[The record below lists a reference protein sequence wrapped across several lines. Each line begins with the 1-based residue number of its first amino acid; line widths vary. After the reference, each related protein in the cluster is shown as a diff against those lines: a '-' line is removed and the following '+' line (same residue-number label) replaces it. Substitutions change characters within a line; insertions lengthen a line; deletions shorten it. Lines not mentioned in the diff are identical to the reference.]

1 MMKNV
6 LLLLLSF
13 LSASI
18 SVAQIIE
25 IEPSI
30 DPPFFEANE
39 EITITYDVTGTIM
52 HDWQEAWLWMWL
64 PSLSSD
70 APSNINPAS
79 SNPAL
84 TDAAKLT
91 KSVVDGKQI
100 FSISLVPANF
110 TGVDAAEIE
119 AIGFLLKGN
128 DWSNGQTTDY
138 IAEVGSA
145 FRIVFENPDGGFGF
159 YEMDDVINVEVITSE
174 AATITLYIDD
184 AVVLENENAEAL
196 DFQHT
201 VIADDLVHTITA
213 IGTTDAEADTISHAY
228 TIQPVPPSIPLPAD
242 LEAGINYH
250 PDSTSVSLVITAP
263 NKENIFVIGDFNNWS
278 LNSDFLMNKDGDN
291 FWLKIENLVQGQEYR
306 FQYLVDGTL
315 RIADP
320 YTEKMSS
327 QFDDPQIIA
336 ENRYPN
342 LQAYPQNFTSEAIS
356 YIQTGKAQYEWT
368 ATNYTRP
375 AVEDLVIYELLVRD
389 FTDERTFDAVID
401 RLDYLENLGINA
413 IELMPVMEFEGNIS
427 WGYNPAFM
435 FSVDKYYGTEN
446 KLKKLIDEAHKRDIA
461 IILDI
466 VLNHAFGRCPL
477 VRLDNEGLYGSP
489 TADNVWLNQ
498 TAKHD
503 FNVGYDFNHESEYT
517 KSYVDRVNKFWIEQY
532 NIDGFRFDLSKGFT
546 QKNTLGNTGAWGNY
560 DASRIALLKRMADE
574 IWEIDPTN
582 YIILE
587 HFADNSEEKEL
598 ANYGMMLWG
607 NMTGTYRSAAKGNPS
622 FFNAAYHEDRGWD
635 EPNLIAYME
644 SHDEE
649 RLMWEVL
656 KSSNFTVDEALER
669 MKLNAAF
676 FFLVPGPKMIWQFEE
691 LGYDE
696 ELNDDRL
703 GIKPTHWEYLDVP
716 SRKKLHDFFSS
727 LINLKTKTDYVDKNH
742 FTWSA
747 NDYVKW
753 INIDHPDTKIVAYA
767 NFRKQEE
774 EASIPF
780 PTSGTWYN
788 YFTGKELEIDATQNY
803 STNLQVGEL
812 QIYTSQPIDNY
823 IGYNPLP
830 NFEVIETAITTL
842 ILQPN
847 PTNKLLTIQHP
858 RGTEKLYLYDIAGH
872 LLRTIEVNTDA
883 QQFDLELDYLA
894 TGTYIIYSVSGEETL
909 VQKFTK
915 Y

>member
-1 MMKNV
+1 MVKH
-6 LLLLLSF
+6 LLLLFFSCLSV
-13 LSASI
+13 
-18 SVAQIIE
+18 SVSFAQIIE
-25 IEPSI
+25 IEPAI
-30 DPPFFEANE
+30 DPPFFDANE
-39 EITITYDVTGTIM
+39 EITISYDVTGTIM
-52 HDWQEAWLWMWL
+52 HDWQEAWLWLWL
-64 PSLSSD
+64 PTISSD
-70 APSNINPAS
+70 APSNINPAN
-79 SNPAL
+79 SNNAL

-100 FSISLVPANF
+100 FSISLVLEDF
-110 TGVDAAEIE
+110 TGVDAADINTV
-119 AIGFLLKGN
+119 GFLLKGN
-128 DWSNGQTTDY
+128 DWSDGQTTDY
-138 IAEVGSA
+138 LTEVGSE
-145 FRIVFENPDGGFGF
+145 FRILLENPEDAFGF
-159 YEMDDVINVEVITSE
+159 YETNAVINVEAITSE
-174 AATITLYIDD
+174 TATITLYIDD
-184 AVVLENENAEAL
+184 VQVLENENATAL
-196 DFQHT
+196 DYQHT
-201 VIADDLVHTITA
+201 VIADDQVHTITV
-213 IGTTDAEADTISHAY
+213 IGTTDAEADTVSHAY
-228 TIQPVPPSIPLPAD
+228 TIQPIPPSVPLPANI
-242 LEAGINYH
+242 EAGINYH
-250 PDSTSVSLVITAP
+250 SDSTSVSLVITAP

-278 LNSDFLMNKDGDN
+278 INSDFLMNKDGDN

-327 QFDDPQIIA
+327 QFDDPQIIS

-342 LQAYPQNFTSEAIS
+342 LQAYPVNATSEAIS
-356 YIQTGKAQYEWT
+356 YIQTGKPQYEWT

-427 WGYNPAFM
+427 WGYNPAFL

-446 KLKKLIDEAHKRDIA
+446 KLKQLIDEAHKRGIA
-461 IILDI
+461 VILDI

-503 FNVGYDFNHESEYT
+503 FNVGYDFNHESDYT

-574 IWEIDPTN
+574 IWEIDPDN
-582 YIILE
+582 YVILE

-607 NMTGTYRSAAKGNPS
+607 NMVGTYRSAAKGNPS
-622 FFNAAYHEDRGWD
+622 FFNAAYHEERGWD
-635 EPNLIAYME
+635 NPHLIAYME

-696 ELNDDRL
+696 ELNNDRL
-703 GIKPTHWEYLDVP
+703 GIKPTHWEYLDVV
-716 SRKKLHDFFSS
+716 SRKKLHDLFTA
-727 LINLKTKTDYVDKNH
+727 LIQLKTKTDYIDADH
-742 FTWSA
+742 FSWSA

-753 INIDHPDTKIVAYA
+753 INIDHPDTKIVAFA
-767 NFRKQEE
+767 NFRKQEQ
-774 EASIPF
+774 EAIIPF
-780 PTSGTWYN
+780 PTDGTWYN
-788 YFTGKELEIDATQNY
+788 YFTGEELQIGAVQNY
-803 STNLQVGEL
+803 SATLQVGEL
-812 QIYTSQPIDNY
+812 QIYTSKPIDNY

-830 NFEVIETAITTL
+830 SFETTEIDITTL
-842 ILQPN
+842 IVQPN
-847 PTNKLLTIQHP
+847 PTNELLTIQYP
-858 RGTEKLYLYDIAGH
+858 KGTEKLYLYSMAGSQ
-872 LLRTIEVNTDA
+872 LQAIDVDSDT
-883 QQFDLELDYLA
+883 QQLDLTLDHLA
-894 TGTYIIYSVSGEETL
+894 TGTYIISIVSGEETL
-909 VQKFTK
+909 VQKFIK